1 MDSREDI
8 LLRAAYDLLT
18 RIERNAD
25 WMLAGA
31 EVRYDNA
38 NCDAMCLREDIADE
52 LGIDTET
59 DPIGLEMDV
68 TE

>member
-8 LLRAAYDLLT
+8 LLRASYDLLT
-18 RIERNAD
+18 RIERNGGFVVD
-25 WMLAGA
+25 GC
-31 EVRYDNA
+31 ETRYDNA
-38 NCDAMCLREDIADE
+38 NCGCDCLREDIADE